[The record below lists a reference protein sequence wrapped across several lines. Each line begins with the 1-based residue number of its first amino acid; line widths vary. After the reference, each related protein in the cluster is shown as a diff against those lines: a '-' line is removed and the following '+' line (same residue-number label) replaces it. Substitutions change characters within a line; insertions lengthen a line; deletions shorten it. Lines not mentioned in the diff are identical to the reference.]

1 MAMVF
6 YSAEMTDNGIAF
18 EKSMLV
24 RNMLSNVVRLFL
36 DPRGKNVGF
45 ELMKNKE
52 VVKATLERRVAFLT

>member
-1 MAMVF
+1 
-6 YSAEMTDNGIAF
+6 
-18 EKSMLV
+18 MLV